1 MDSASRF
8 GRGKVAAAPGGDAA
22 ARDGSGAAAALA
34 HQVTDQHEPD
44 ERHGVEAVAVEPG
57 LPRVVARAAGAAR
70 RVASAGSRRG
80 HFSESFFVD
89 LFFFSVGVVFCVEAS
104 ERKRGRR
111 KAEREERGG
120 EGGERRREAGGGRE
134 NPSTAKGN
142 AIEKM
147 SPRGENSV
155 TIGQLFSASRWHF
168 WSVLSREIGIALSR
182 RP

>member
-1 MDSASRF
+1 VDSASRF

-80 HFSESFFVD
+80 HFSKSFFVD
-89 LFFFSVGVVFCVEAS
+89 LFFFPLVLFFAS
-104 ERKRGRR
+104 RLVREREGGERPRGRR
-111 KAEREERGG
+111 EAEREERGG
-120 EGGERRREAGGGRE
+120 EKQVEVEKTGRRQKAT
-134 NPSTAKGN
+134 PSK
-142 AIEKM
+142 K
-147 SPRGENSV
+147 
-155 TIGQLFSASRWHF
+155 
-168 WSVLSREIGIALSR
+168 
-182 RP
+182 